1 MNWDLILLLMFFL
14 IVYIFYLANKKKF
27 EVQGKIFFLYRTK
40 FGLNMMDKLSKK
52 SPKLLNIIGI
62 IGIITGFIG
71 MLFMFLTLIQMTL
84 KLLFQPEAAPGLVPV
99 LPGVKVSPLL
109 PVLGFWHWLII
120 IFIIAL
126 IHEFSHGIFAR
137 LNNVRIKSSGFAFLG
152 PIPAAFVEPDES
164 QMKRKSKK
172 AQLSILAAGAFSNI
186 ILAIIVLLLILLVFL
201 PIQKSMIEPTGIYV
215 LSVTEDYPANLS
227 GIQPGSIINGINNQ
241 DVKSSEKF
249 LEFIK
254 NNNGKFVINTDK
266 GDYTLSPVNI
276 EGNNIIGIQSTQLT
290 DYKAKNL
297 GTSIFKWVLE
307 LLGWLWIISLGV
319 GLFNLLPLGPVDGG
333 RMLPIGLSV
342 FVKDENK
349 TKAIWRYTSFFVLG
363 LIIINLFPYFVKLFN
378 WIISLII

>member
-1 MNWDLILLLMFFL
+1 M
-14 IVYIFYLANKKKF
+14 
-27 EVQGKIFFLYRTK
+27 
-40 FGLNMMDKLSKK
+40 
-52 SPKLLNIIGI
+52 
-62 IGIITGFIG
+62 
-71 MLFMFLTLIQMTL
+71 
-84 KLLFQPEAAPGLVPV
+84 
-99 LPGVKVSPLL
+99 
-109 PVLGFWHWLII
+109 
-120 IFIIAL
+120 
-126 IHEFSHGIFAR
+126 
-137 LNNVRIKSSGFAFLG
+137 
-152 PIPAAFVEPDES
+152 
-164 QMKRKSKK
+164 
-172 AQLSILAAGAFSNI
+172 
-186 ILAIIVLLLILLVFL
+186 
-201 PIQKSMIEPTGIYV
+201 
-215 LSVTEDYPANLS
+215 
-227 GIQPGSIINGINNQ
+227 
-241 DVKSSEKF
+241 
-249 LEFIK
+249 EFIK